1 MLLLLCINFN
11 LREKEIVM
19 NKTIM
24 ALAATIAMS
33 SAALAA
39 DLPSRKAVAVPPP
52 PVMTWTGP
60 YVGVNLGGGW
70 TTGTV
75 NNGVTSY
82 VSPVDGNTVTVLP
95 TSNNGSLGI
104 VGGVTGGYNYQVSP
118 MFVVGAET
126 DFNGSTIGSGVN
138 ANNYIGVA
146 ALNAATGQTFVN
158 DNVGKN
164 INWFGT
170 VRGRVGVVPLMPN
183 LMVYGTGGFAYAGIQ
198 RVGGINYNNTTV
210 QTGWTAGGGVEYK
223 FNPSWS
229 TKVEYLY
236 TNVSGNNQNN
246 WFNTGASINNVNNK
260 TQFNTV
266 RAGINYNFA
275 TENLPTLAKY

>member
-1 MLLLLCINFN
+1 
-11 LREKEIVM
+11 M

-24 ALAATIAMS
+24 ALAATLAMS
-33 SAALAA
+33 TAAFAA
-39 DLPSRKAVAVPPP
+39 DLPSKKAAPVYVPPAL
-52 PVMTWTGP
+52 TWNGA
-60 YVGVNLGGGW
+60 YVGANLGGGW

-75 NNGVTSY
+75 NNGTTSVLNPTTGNVT
-82 VSPVDGNTVTVLP
+82 TVLP
-95 TSNNGSLGI
+95 TSNNGSLGV
-104 VGGVTGGYNYQVSP
+104 VGGVTLGYNYQVTP

-126 DFNGSTIGSGVN
+126 DFQGSTIGSGVN
-138 ANNYIGVA
+138 PNNYIGVA

-158 DNVGKN
+158 NNVGKN

-170 VRGRVGVVPLMPN
+170 VRGRVGIVPLMPN

-198 RVGGINYNNTTV
+198 RVGGINNNNTTV

-223 FNPSWS
+223 FTPAWS

-260 TQFNTV
+260 TQWNTV
-266 RAGINYNFA
+266 RAGVNYNFVSDPV
-275 TENLPTLAKY
+275 PTLANF

>member
-1 MLLLLCINFN
+1 
-11 LREKEIVM
+11 
-19 NKTIM
+19 M
-24 ALAATIAMS
+24 AIAATFAMS
-33 SAALAA
+33 SAAIAA
-39 DLPSRKAVAVPPP
+39 DLPSKKVAPVYAPPAL
-52 PVMTWTGP
+52 TWTGP
-60 YVGVNLGGGW
+60 YVGVNVGGGW
-70 TTGTV
+70 TNGTV
-75 NNGVTSY
+75 SNGTTSY
-82 VSPVDGNTVTVLP
+82 VSPTTGNLVTVLP

-138 ANNYIGVA
+138 PNNYLGVA
-146 ALNAATGQTFVN
+146 ALNAATGSEFVQA
-158 DNVGKN
+158 NVGKN

-170 VRGRVGVVPLMPN
+170 VRGRVGIVPLMPN

-198 RVGGINYNNTTV
+198 RVGGINDNNTTV
-210 QTGWTAGGGVEYK
+210 QTGWTAGGGIEYK
-223 FNPSWS
+223 LTPAWS

-260 TQFNTV
+260 TDWNTV
-266 RAGINYNFA
+266 RAGVNYNFA
-275 TENLPTLAKY
+275 TENLPTLAKF